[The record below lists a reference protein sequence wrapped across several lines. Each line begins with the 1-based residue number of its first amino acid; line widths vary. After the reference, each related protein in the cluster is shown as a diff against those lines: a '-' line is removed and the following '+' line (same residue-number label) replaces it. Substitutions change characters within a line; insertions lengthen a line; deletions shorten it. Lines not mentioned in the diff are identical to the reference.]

1 MGFECYFKYGVIY
14 LLIFIYFYIYIK
26 IDLNHLLHNTISITA
41 IPHTMASQSNSEIS
55 KEHQYDLD
63 QVVKDVQAIV
73 SSTLK
78 EKLKCVYDMNREYK
92 ETHDAVMKIPAVRKL
107 VHPSNLHDV
116 ATEIGCEEMQRLI
129 AENASLKVKVSE
141 LEHSILKMMDSQDA
155 HFTSLEPEP
164 ENITLVIKET
174 EDVAQDE
181 TVESDDDD
189 DDHEIDMAALAAAHS
204 IANNYEEE
212 SDSDENE
219 EEEADSAENEEIVVT
234 HDSEEEEEEEEEV
247 EEDEQEN
254 HEESDEEEEEDAE
267 EEEEEEEEE
276 EVEMNEEVE
285 VIEVEIKGKAYFTT
299 DEISGV
305 IYACTLDG
313 DIGDEVGKF
322 VNRKASF
329 NTRK

>member
-1 MGFECYFKYGVIY
+1 
-14 LLIFIYFYIYIK
+14 
-26 IDLNHLLHNTISITA
+26 
-41 IPHTMASQSNSEIS
+41 
-55 KEHQYDLD
+55 
-63 QVVKDVQAIV
+63 VVKDVQAIV
-73 SSTLK
+73 SSTLE

-92 ETHDAVMKIPAVRKL
+92 ETHDAVMQIPAVRKL
-107 VHPSNLHDV
+107 VRPSILDDV
-116 ATEIGCEEMQRLI
+116 TTERGCDEEIQRLV

-155 HFTSLEPEP
+155 HFTSLEPKP

-247 EEDEQEN
+247 EENEQEIPILNVHRESKN
-254 HEESDEEEEEDAE
+254 HEESDEEEEEEDEEEEEEDDAE
-267 EEEEEEEEE
+267 EEEDDAEEEEEEE

-329 NTRK
+329 NARK